1 MHEKPII
8 HQGAYTAKL
17 RGSFNFKPQILPS
30 VDAWISEDEILISI
44 MC

>member
-8 HQGAYTAKL
+8 QQGAYTTKL
-17 RGSFNFKPQILPS
+17 RSSFNFKPQILPS
-30 VDAWISEDEILISI
+30 VDAWTSEGEILISI

>member
-8 HQGAYTAKL
+8 QQGAYTAKL

-30 VDAWISEDEILISI
+30 VVPEFRK
-44 MC
+44 MKF

>member
-8 HQGAYTAKL
+8 QQGAYTTKL
-17 RGSFNFKPQILPS
+17 RGGFNFKPQILPS
-30 VDAWISEDEILISI
+30 VDAWTSEDEILISI